1 MTASSTLEY
10 PIDEPETGKPM
21 SRTAVVIGDALID
34 EIQSPDGS
42 TDYVGGAGLNVAVG
56 LARLGV
62 PATLI
67 AAVGDDH
74 DGQVIRTFLAG
85 HGVQLLGTISD
96 LGTSRAVSKRI
107 NGEPSY
113 SFNDAAVRRE
123 IHLGEAETQALDLAS
138 VVVVVSSFPFDNQ
151 AQVCQLEQAVA
162 NPRSRLV
169 LDPNPRPG
177 LLRDAAAFNTNF
189 HGLAANSLLAKIS
202 DEDAQLLGG
211 RDLTEM
217 TDALI
222 SAGASHVLATAGR
235 AGASITLATGL
246 HITQPIAVLEGEVI
260 DTMGAGDA
268 TLASTVKALME
279 DGIPQTGLDW
289 ADIISS
295 AMVVAAATCRSHGA
309 LLQIPTA
316 VNPEAITTHTSPE
329 RPERSVH
336 DQNALRRIHRQARLR
351 RTRG

>member
-1 MTASSTLEY
+1 MTASSTPEY
-10 PIDEPETGKPM
+10 PIAEPETGKPM

-34 EIQSPDGS
+34 EVQSPDGS

-138 VVVVVSSFPFDNQ
+138 VVVVSSFPLDNQ
-151 AQVCQLEQAVA
+151 AQLCQLEQAVA
-162 NPRSRLV
+162 SPRSRLV

-177 LLRDAAAFNTNF
+177 LLRDAAAFTTNF
-189 HGLAANSLLAKIS
+189 QRLGANSLLAKIS

-211 RDLTEM
+211 RELTEM

-246 HITQPIAVLEGEVI
+246 HITQPIAFLEGEVV

-289 ADIISS
+289 ADLLSS

-316 VNPEAITTHTSPE
+316 VN
-329 RPERSVH
+329 
-336 DQNALRRIHRQARLR
+336 L
-351 RTRG
+351 

>member
-1 MTASSTLEY
+1 MTASSTPEY
-10 PIDEPETGKPM
+10 PIDEPEIGKPM
-21 SRTAVVIGDALID
+21 SRTAVVVGDALID
-34 EIQSPDGS
+34 EIQSADGS

-74 DGQVIRTFLAG
+74 DGLVIRTFLAG
-85 HGVQLLGTISD
+85 QGVQLLATISD

-123 IHLGEAETQALDLAS
+123 IHLGEAETQALDQAS
-138 VVVVVSSFPFDNQ
+138 VVVVSSFPFDNQ
-151 AQVCQLEQAVA
+151 AQVSQLEQAVA

-177 LLRDAAAFNTNF
+177 LLRDAVAFTTNF
-189 HGLAANSLLAKIS
+189 QRLATNSLLAKIS

-211 RDLTEM
+211 RELTEM

-235 AGASITLATGL
+235 AGASITIATGL

-268 TLASTVKALME
+268 TLASTVKALIE
-279 DGIPQTGLDW
+279 DGISETALYW
-289 ADIISS
+289 ADLLSS
-295 AMVVAAATCRSHGA
+295 AMEVAAATCRSHGA

-316 VNPEAITTHTSPE
+316 MN
-329 RPERSVH
+329 
-336 DQNALRRIHRQARLR
+336 L
-351 RTRG
+351 